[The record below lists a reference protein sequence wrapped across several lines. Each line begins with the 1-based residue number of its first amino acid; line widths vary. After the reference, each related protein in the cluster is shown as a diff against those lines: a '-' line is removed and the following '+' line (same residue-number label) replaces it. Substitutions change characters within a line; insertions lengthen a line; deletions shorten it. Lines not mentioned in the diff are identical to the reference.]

1 MWCAKHPGM
10 NLGPREPLAGSAVS
24 SGGHL
29 CGYLRTR
36 LPSGP
41 GELTAGPSS
50 ESSPTACPAQVPVP
64 CARPLL
70 LSHRLGLLVCFYGD
84 LELLDA
90 ALARVLLH
98 QMIKCSRLRGF
109 QAGVQKVGMGCT
121 AGAGASVL
129 LVREMGSLARPLR
142 ETRKGNR
149 DLGPARVDSASN
161 T

>member
-1 MWCAKHPGM
+1 MANSAPGCS
-10 NLGPREPLAGSAVS
+10 LAPPRPG
-24 SGGHL
+24 
-29 CGYLRTR
+29 
-36 LPSGP
+36 

-50 ESSPTACPAQVPVP
+50 EPSPTACPAQVPAP

-109 QAGVQKVGMGCT
+109 QAGVQKVRMGCT
-121 AGAGASVL
+121 AQAGASVL
-129 LVREMGSLARPLR
+129 LAREMGSLAWPLR
-142 ETRKGNR
+142 ETRKVSG
-149 DLGPARVDSASN
+149 DLGPARVDGASN
-161 T
+161 TRA